1 MQVGD
6 LVLWDNKEFGLIV
19 GIDPLRE
26 DSLREY
32 DKINEIV
39 VLRSDGCL
47 WHSCPTGWEVV
58 SENRSHSN
66 TGR

>member
-6 LVLWDNKEFGLIV
+6 LVHWGNQEVGLIV
-19 GIDPLRE
+19 DIDPLRE
-26 DSLREY
+26 DSLYEY

-39 VLRSDGCL
+39 VLKSDGCL
-47 WHSCPTGWEVV
+47 WYSCPMGWEVV